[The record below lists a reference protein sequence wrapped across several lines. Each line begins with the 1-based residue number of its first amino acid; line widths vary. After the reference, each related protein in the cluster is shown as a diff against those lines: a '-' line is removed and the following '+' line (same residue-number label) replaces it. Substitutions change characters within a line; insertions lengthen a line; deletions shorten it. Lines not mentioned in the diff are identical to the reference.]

1 MIEVLRKSGP
11 PDDSPCLVFA
21 DSLERYVEW
30 AYAHDDIRRTFNGRF
45 KYVNSTDP
53 GKAMLG
59 VRAFFYGIAD
69 PISGTTR
76 RVLEYKEL
84 TGTIRQLGVG

>member
-1 MIEVLRKSGP
+1 MIEILRKSGP

-21 DSLERYVEW
+21 DSLERYIEW

-45 KYVNSTDP
+45 KYVNSTEPEMAGFHD
-53 GKAMLG
+53 
-59 VRAFFYGIAD
+59 FFYGIAD
-69 PISGTTR
+69 PISDTAR
-76 RVLEYKEL
+76 RTLKYAEL